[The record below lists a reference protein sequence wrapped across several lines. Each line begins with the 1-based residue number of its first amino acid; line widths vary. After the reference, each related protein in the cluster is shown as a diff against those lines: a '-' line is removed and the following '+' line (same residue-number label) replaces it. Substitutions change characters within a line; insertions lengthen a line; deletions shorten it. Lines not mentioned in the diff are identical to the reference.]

1 MHPDLR
7 PTASLPAA
15 LPARLPDTLHPP
27 CLPPTPALA
36 APASKLLS
44 ARCSPPRSPRCSVL
58 DAWVKGSV
66 LFNGAVYL
74 EDTLNRRQ
82 SRWLTLDG
90 AAKGD
95 AKVLAGPTDD
105 GWYHVQV
112 RG

>member
-1 MHPDLR
+1 M
-7 PTASLPAA
+7 
-15 LPARLPDTLHPP
+15 
-27 CLPPTPALA
+27 
-36 APASKLLS
+36 
-44 ARCSPPRSPRCSVL
+44 L
-58 DAWVKGSV
+58 DVWVKGSV

-82 SRWLTLDG
+82 SRWLSLDG

-112 RG
+112 RGWQGKRDLVGGGCREFMELQGTCLGLASHRPFLLPATCCRSTL